1 VTSPSSDEGWTL
13 RRRLY
18 VVGGIGFTA
27 LAALGV
33 ALPILPTTPFLLLAS
48 WCFARSSPRML
59 AWLRAS
65 RLFGPLLA
73 DWERE
78 RGVRLSVKV
87 GALGSVAVAIV
98 LGFEFYDLSYVQ
110 QIVLLTLAIIGVT
123 VICMLRT
130 VDGRAK

>member
-1 VTSPSSDEGWTL
+1 M

-18 VVGGIGFTA
+18 VAIGCCFTA
-27 LAALGV
+27 VAAVGV

-48 WCFARSSPRML
+48 WCFARSSPRMF
-59 AWLRAS
+59 AWLRHS

-87 GALGSVAVAIV
+87 GALCSVAIAIV
-98 LGFEFYDLSYVQ
+98 LGFEFYDLSFYQ
-110 QIVLLTLAIIGVT
+110 QVLLLGLAVIGVT

-130 VDGRAK
+130 IDSRES